1 MSKTD
6 KSYKC
11 KSCGSTI
18 TKGHLVDLCPVCKS
32 KNIKE
37 VKK

>member
-1 MSKTD
+1 MNYVA

-11 KSCGSTI
+11 QSCKSI
-18 TKGHLVDLCPVCKS
+18 IIKGHLVDLCPVCKS
-32 KNIKE
+32 RNIKE

>member
-1 MSKTD
+1 MNETP

-11 KSCGSTI
+11 QSCKSII
-18 TKGHLVDLCPVCKS
+18 TKGHLVDICPVCKS